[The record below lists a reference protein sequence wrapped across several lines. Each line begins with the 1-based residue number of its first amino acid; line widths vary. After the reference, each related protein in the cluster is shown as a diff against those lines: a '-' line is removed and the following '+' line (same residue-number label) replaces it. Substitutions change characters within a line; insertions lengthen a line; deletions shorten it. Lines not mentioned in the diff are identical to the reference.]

1 MTFTDYLVSERLRH
15 ERAQSRPLL
24 FFLTE
29 TGRNAAVMALV
40 LAVMDVTPLALR
52 PGDARSRLL
61 FIGVW
66 SLFMAGWQLVRLRRK
81 KADAHA
87 SSRG

>member
-1 MTFTDYLVSERLRH
+1 MIFTTYLVSERLRH

-24 FFLTE
+24 FFFTE
-29 TGRNAAVMALV
+29 AGRNAAVMALV

-52 PGDARSRLL
+52 PGDAWSRLL
-61 FIGVW
+61 FVGVW
-66 SLFMAGWQLVRLRRK
+66 SLFMAGWHLVRLRRK

-87 SSRG
+87 SSPG